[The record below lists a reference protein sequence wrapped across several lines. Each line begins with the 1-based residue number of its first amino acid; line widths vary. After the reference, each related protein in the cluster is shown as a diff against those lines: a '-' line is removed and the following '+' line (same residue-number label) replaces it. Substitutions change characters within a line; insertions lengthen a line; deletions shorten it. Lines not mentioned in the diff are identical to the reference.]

1 MTLRLQI
8 IMTAILLVS
17 FLLILNMVRKRKLE
31 LKYALVW
38 FIVIIGLTIL
48 LWVPGMLIK
57 MSEIFGIYSP
67 VNMIFL
73 LGFLFALVIIFV
85 LTVTVSRMSIR
96 LRRLAQVVAIQ
107 NKNCMEDES
116 DTNEKGNNKK

>member
-116 DTNEKGNNKK
+116 DTNEKGNNKE

>member
-8 IMTAILLVS
+8 IMTVILLIAFFS
-17 FLLILNMVRKRKLE
+17 ILNMVRKRKLE

-48 LWVPGMLIK
+48 LWVHGMLEK
-57 MSEIFGIYSP
+57 MSEILGIYSP

-96 LRRLAQVVAIQ
+96 LRRLAQIVAIQ
-107 NKNCMEDES
+107 NKNCGEKEPDTDE
-116 DTNEKGNNKK
+116 KIQRNN